1 MQPNDGYYRQWQLPS
16 KEKSDQPKA
25 EQEQPKKNAFN
36 ISALLNQEP
45 SMNNQSETPKSA
57 DSQSSTPSMESYPP
71 KPPSLQTNTQITPS
85 PTSESPST
93 TLTFHQYEPQAATE
107 ATAKRL
113 PLRKRLTME
122 SKVQL
127 HQQNVQQPP
136 PNPPSST
143 SPPVQEAP
151 ALPAPSAPAAPVA
164 AAAQAAPP
172 PPQITSE
179 PALDSD
185 NTETDEEKGSVEV
198 FNPVA
203 VQPASNES
211 SPPMV
216 KMKPLKKAKIWGSL
230 DSLQGHATHQNSFV
244 NMQSQFQISETSE
257 TAPDSGSKRE
267 ITDDTDLP
275 ASKRQKPTN
284 DSPPP
289 APISKRP
296 SSSSS
301 SDELYCI
308 CRKPYDKPRFMI
320 ACDECDQ
327 WFHGECVGMSER
339 DGGLIELYYCP
350 ACSRGKN

>member
-1 MQPNDGYYRQWQLPS
+1 
-16 KEKSDQPKA
+16 
-25 EQEQPKKNAFN
+25 
-36 ISALLNQEP
+36 
-45 SMNNQSETPKSA
+45 
-57 DSQSSTPSMESYPP
+57 
-71 KPPSLQTNTQITPS
+71 
-85 PTSESPST
+85 
-93 TLTFHQYEPQAATE
+93 
-107 ATAKRL
+107 
-113 PLRKRLTME
+113 ME